1 MLRSF
6 VIAALALAPLA
17 ALAEPPLTLTCDGPI
32 GRDAI
37 EASLIETF
45 GKANVRTET
54 IDGAEGEQL
63 QATVLFPDDPAR
75 RIQILWS
82 DEAARKRPSEVR
94 LTDEAKGSFAG
105 LSVGLDLTAVEK
117 LNGRPFVMNG
127 FGWDLGGN
135 VVDWKG
141 GALSK
146 VPGDCGPSVQF
157 NYAEGAP
164 EKALDKV
171 SGDKRVSSADKALR
185 VVKPTVSSVS
195 IGWGAD

>member
-1 MLRSF
+1 MLRSI
-6 VIAALALAPLA
+6 VVATLALTPLA

-32 GRDAI
+32 GRDSS
-37 EASLIETF
+37 EASLIKTF

-63 QATVLFPDDPAR
+63 QATVLYPDDPAR

-82 DEAARKRPSEVR
+82 DEAGRKRPSEVM
-94 LTDEAKGSFAG
+94 LTDKAKGSFAG
-105 LSVGLDLTAVEK
+105 LTVGLDLAAVEK
-117 LNGRPFVMNG
+117 LNGRAFVLTG

-146 VPGDCGPSVQF
+146 VAGDCGPSVR
-157 NYAEGAP
+157 YH
-164 EKALDKV
+164 ALK
-171 SGDKRVSSADKALR
+171 
-185 VVKPTVSSVS
+185 
-195 IGWGAD
+195 

>member
-1 MLRSF
+1 MLRSI
-6 VIAALALAPLA
+6 VVATLALAPLGA
-17 ALAEPPLTLTCDGPI
+17 RAEPPLTLTCDGPI
-32 GRDAI
+32 GRDAS
-37 EASLIETF
+37 EASLITTF
-45 GKANVRTET
+45 GKPNVRTET

-75 RIQILWS
+75 RIEILWN
-82 DEAARKRPSEVR
+82 DEAAKKRPGSVT
-94 LTDEAKGSFAG
+94 LKGEAKGAFAG
-105 LSVGLDLTAVEK
+105 LAVGLDLAAVET
-117 LNGRPFVMNG
+117 LNGRPFSLSG

-146 VPGDCGPSVQF
+146 VPGGCGPSVQF
-157 NYAEGAP
+157 NYPDGAP

-171 SGDKRVSSADKALR
+171 SGDKRVSSADKAMR

-195 IGWGAD
+195 IGWAAD